1 MEIHHGQQS
10 PNIISTPPA
19 LKVGSYLLA
28 IHSYNTLAS
37 YIYSRLLLQ
46 ASITHNRLKKLLQTD
61 STQYLKLDLWS
72 MAFIIQLFN
81 FIGYDMNIF
90 PKGETALKVKPTDS
104 TMSEGFDN
112 LLVLEETMIDEKLQ
126 DNDRVKNEGIEVEE
140 HEKQAK
146 ESAEKETNHHKD
158 VNLASEGTI
167 VKATIEM
174 IANGSQED
182 FEGDSKVLSKGS
194 SDEAENMSMEGS
206 STINPDASNHKA
218 LNLNREDSKAEGT
231 KIKPLESKVENVDGN
246 AEVIESNGSSALY

>member
-1 MEIHHGQQS
+1 
-10 PNIISTPPA
+10 
-19 LKVGSYLLA
+19 
-28 IHSYNTLAS
+28 
-37 YIYSRLLLQ
+37 
-46 ASITHNRLKKLLQTD
+46 
-61 STQYLKLDLWS
+61 

-146 ESAEKETNHHKD
+146 ESAEKETSIINHHKD
-158 VNLASEGTI
+158 VNPSEGTI

-182 FEGDSKVLSKGS
+182 FEGDSKGS